1 MEYRYLNRIDSP
13 ADLKSL
19 PIESLPDVCAELRDF
34 IINELSHN
42 PGHLASS
49 LGTIELTV
57 ALHYVYDTPKD
68 KLVWDVGHQ
77 AYGHKILTGRR
88 DRFHTNRQFKG
99 LAPFPTPAESEYDA
113 FIAGHASNSISAA
126 LGIEVAVESRKSR
139 VESGESKVE
148 SGESR
153 VESGE
158 SKVESG
164 ESRVE
169 SGESRVE
176 SGEVLA
182 STPGIVKSQ
191 EPRVVAI
198 IGDGAMT
205 GGLAFEGLNNTSMD
219 KNNLLIILNDN
230 NMAIDPI
237 KGGITQYLVDITT
250 SKRYN
255 DWRWRTYQRL
265 VKWHILDE
273 DKTMR
278 VRRFSNNLKTILTHQ
293 QKNIFQGLN
302 LRYFGPADGH
312 NVIDLVRILNEIKD
326 YRGPKVLH
334 IITKKG
340 KGYEPAE
347 NDVTTWHAPGEFDVA
362 TGERRSDVVESQK
375 SKVESTPGTVENI
388 PPLWQEVFGET
399 LLELAKED
407 ERIVGVTPAMPSGCS
422 MTIMQKVFPERVYD
436 VGIAEGHA
444 VTFSAGMAS
453 QGIVPFC
460 NIYSSF
466 LQRAY
471 DNIIHDVALPKLH
484 VVLCIDRA
492 GIVGNDGATHHGL
505 FDLAYLRPIPNLTIG
520 APMTGDDLRTMMRM
534 AVNMEGP
541 VAIRY
546 PRGRTPNVQ
555 RDDVQCT
562 KDESR
567 KSKVE
572 SQEVLASTPGIVESV
587 GKGVCLKEGTKVAV
601 LSIGAIGNTVA
612 EAIGLVES
620 RESRVE
626 SQEDVQR
633 DNVQGT
639 IVESQKVL
647 ASTPGIVESIAHYD
661 MRWLK
666 PIDTEILDYVGTHF
680 KKVVT
685 VEDGVISGGLG
696 SAVLEYFADKGY
708 DAHVTRL
715 GINNQFVEHG
725 STKELYHMLHLDTE
739 GICESLLQALEK

>member
-126 LGIEVAVESRKSR
+126 LGIEVAVDVQRNNVQGTKDN
-139 VESGESKVE
+139 GQGTKVE
-148 SGESR
+148 
-153 VESGE
+153 
-158 SKVESG
+158 
-164 ESRVE
+164 
-169 SGESRVE
+169 
-176 SGEVLA
+176 
-182 STPGIVKSQ
+182 SQ

-237 KGGITQYLVDITT
+237 KGGFTQYLVDITT

-278 VRRFSNNLKTILTHQ
+278 VRRFSNNLKSILTKQ

-362 TGERRSDVVESQK
+362 TGERRRDVVESRK
-375 SKVESTPGTVENI
+375 SKVEGTPGTVENI

-422 MTIMQKVFPERVYD
+422 MTIMQKEFPERVFD

-505 FDLAYLRPIPNLTIG
+505 FDLAYLRPIPNMTIA
-520 APMTGDDLRTMMRM
+520 APRTAEDLRAMMRM
-534 AVNMEGP
+534 AVEFNGP
-541 VAIRY
+541 IAIRY
-546 PRGRTPNVQ
+546 PRGRTVERLN
-555 RDDVQCT
+555 
-562 KDESR
+562 DER
-567 KSKVE
+567 VNE
-572 SQEVLASTPGIVESV
+572 LTV
-587 GKGVCLKEGTKVAV
+587 GKGTCLKEGKDFAV
-601 LSIGAIGNTVA
+601 LSIGAIGNTVS
-612 EAIGLVES
+612 EAI
-620 RESRVE
+620 
-626 SQEDVQR
+626 SQ
-633 DNVQGT
+633 
-639 IVESQKVL
+639 L
-647 ASTPGIVESIAHYD
+647 STLNSKLSIAHYD

>member
-139 VESGESKVE
+139 VESGES
-148 SGESR
+148 
-153 VESGE
+153 
-158 SKVESG
+158 
-164 ESRVE
+164 
-169 SGESRVE
+169 RVE

-182 STPGIVKSQ
+182 STPGIVESQ

-312 NVIDLVRILNEIKD
+312 NVIDLVRILSEIKD

-347 NDVTTWHAPGEFDVA
+347 NDVTTWHAPGEFDVT
-362 TGERRSDVVESQK
+362 TGERRSDVVESRE
-375 SKVESTPGTVENI
+375 SKVESI

-546 PRGRTPNVQ
+546 PRGR
-555 RDDVQCT
+555 
-562 KDESR
+562 
-567 KSKVE
+567 
-572 SQEVLASTPGIVESV
+572 
-587 GKGVCLKEGTKVAV
+587 VAQ
-601 LSIGAIGNTVA
+601 G
-612 EAIGLVES
+612 VES

-626 SQEDVQR
+626 SGE
-633 DNVQGT
+633 T
-639 IVESQKVL
+639 KVESF
-647 ASTPGIVESIAHYD
+647 AHYD

>member
-139 VESGESKVE
+139 VESGES
-148 SGESR
+148 
-153 VESGE
+153 
-158 SKVESG
+158 
-164 ESRVE
+164 
-169 SGESRVE
+169 RVE

-182 STPGIVKSQ
+182 STPGIVESQ

-312 NVIDLVRILNEIKD
+312 NVIDLVRILSEIKD

-347 NDVTTWHAPGEFDVA
+347 NDVTTWHAPGEFDVT
-362 TGERRSDVVESQK
+362 TGERRSDVVESRE
-375 SKVESTPGTVENI
+375 SKVESI

-546 PRGRTPNVQ
+546 PRGRVAQ
-555 RDDVQCT
+555 GV
-562 KDESR
+562 ESR
-567 KSKVE
+567 ESRVESGETKVE
-572 SQEVLASTPGIVESV
+572 SREVLASTPGIVESV
-587 GKGVCLKEGTKVAV
+587 GKGVCLREGTEVAV

-626 SQEDVQR
+626 SGE
-633 DNVQGT
+633 T
-639 IVESQKVL
+639 KVESRE
-647 ASTPGIVESIAHYD
+647 SRVESGETKVESRETKVESRESRVESGETKVESFAHYD

>member
-126 LGIEVAVESRKSR
+126 LGIEVAVDVQRNNVQGTKDN
-139 VESGESKVE
+139 GQGTKVE
-148 SGESR
+148 
-153 VESGE
+153 
-158 SKVESG
+158 
-164 ESRVE
+164 
-169 SGESRVE
+169 
-176 SGEVLA
+176 
-182 STPGIVKSQ
+182 SQ

-237 KGGITQYLVDITT
+237 KGGFTQYLVDITT

-278 VRRFSNNLKTILTHQ
+278 VRRFSNNLKSILTKQ

-362 TGERRSDVVESQK
+362 TGERQSDKLQITNYK
-375 SKVESTPGTVENI
+375 LQT

-422 MTIMQKVFPERVYD
+422 MTIMQKEFPERVFD

-505 FDLAYLRPIPNLTIG
+505 FDLAYLRPIPNMTIA
-520 APMTGDDLRTMMRM
+520 APRTAEDLRAMMRM
-534 AVNMEGP
+534 AVEFNGP
-541 VAIRY
+541 IAIRY
-546 PRGRTPNVQ
+546 PRGRTVERLN
-555 RDDVQCT
+555 
-562 KDESR
+562 DER
-567 KSKVE
+567 VNE
-572 SQEVLASTPGIVESV
+572 LTV
-587 GKGVCLKEGTKVAV
+587 GKGTCLKEGKDFAV
-601 LSIGAIGNTVA
+601 LSIGAIGNTVS
-612 EAIGLVES
+612 EAI
-620 RESRVE
+620 
-626 SQEDVQR
+626 SQ
-633 DNVQGT
+633 
-639 IVESQKVL
+639 L
-647 ASTPGIVESIAHYD
+647 STLNSKLSIAHYD

-696 SAVLEYFADKGY
+696 SAVLEYFADKSY